1 MLIIYLG
8 SMPYNSRK
16 WSEQILPLVG
26 VLMARYPYLIVTLER
41 KWSNKCILTDSY
53 EDMQL

>member
-1 MLIIYLG
+1 
-8 SMPYNSRK
+8 MPYNSRK

-41 KWSNKCILTDSY
+41 KWSNKGILTDSY